1 MAGTLDG
8 LFGNAISVQRGSK
21 NIGNGSSTVTETIT
35 SVDMNKSFV
44 IVNSVASG
52 SSTSVVAVELTNA
65 TTLTFSRNSSSGL
78 SITKWQVITVD

>member
-1 MAGTLDG
+1 MATLDS
-8 LFGNAISVQRGSK
+8 LFGGTINVQRGSK
-21 NIGNGSSTVTETIT
+21 SITNGNSTATETIT

-65 TTLTFSRNSSSGL
+65 TTLTFSRNSTSGT
-78 SITKWQVITVD
+78 SIAKWQVVTVD